1 MITNKTD
8 LLEYLEADKKALNRK
23 TNKPQKYDWIWKYQI
38 ALRKLEYYTN
48 VSQSFWTKLN
58 KKYYLY
64 KVENYKRTLNFS
76 IPINVCE
83 RGLSIAHVG
92 PIIINDRAKI
102 GKNCRIH
109 VGVNI
114 GAAAGKPEEVPVV
127 GDNVYIG
134 PGAKL
139 FGGIRI
145 ADGVA
150 IGANSV
156 INKDIL
162 EENITVAGVPGKKT
176 SDKGSEGLLV
186 KAAK

>member
-1 MITNKTD
+1 MITCKED
-8 LLEYLEADKKALNRK
+8 LKEYLEADKKALNRK
-23 TNKPQKYDWIWKYQI
+23 GSKPQKYDWIWKYQI
-38 ALRKLEYYTN
+38 TLRKLEYYTN
-48 VSQSFWTKLN
+48 IPQSLFTKIY

-76 IPINVCE
+76 IPVNVCDK
-83 RGLSIAHVG
+83 GLSLAHVG
-92 PIIINDRAKI
+92 PVIINDRAKI

-114 GAAAGKPEEVPVV
+114 GSAAGNPDAVPVI
-127 GDNVYIG
+127 GDNVYLG
-134 PGAKL
+134 PGAKI

-145 ADGVA
+145 ADDVA

-162 EENITVAGVPGKKT
+162 EENITVAGAPGKKI
-176 SDKGSEGLLV
+176 SDKGSEGLLI

>member
-1 MITNKTD
+1 MITNKEE
-8 LLEYLEADKKALNRK
+8 LQEYLEADKKALNRK
-23 TNKPQKYDWIWKYQI
+23 ESQPGKYDWIWKYEI

-48 VSQSFWTKLN
+48 ISQNLLTKIN

-76 IPINVCE
+76 IPVNVCE
-83 RGLSIAHVG
+83 KGLSIAHVG

-114 GAAAGKPEEVPVV
+114 GSAAGNTNAVPII

-150 IGANSV
+150 IGANAV
-156 INKDIL
+156 VNKDVL
-162 EENITVAGVPGKKT
+162 EENVTVAGSPAKKI
-176 SDKGSEGLLV
+176 SDKGSDGLLV
-186 KAAK
+186 VAAK